1 MNTSL
6 PEELEALKKRIVGLM
21 DDVDDFILQALKVLN
36 TKEEPKGDQPPP
48 GSVVMVNGPTG
59 TAYQRFYSTGLWVRA
74 GNADQYTWTQVKE
87 MPGSSY
93 PPILIYVPPEE

>member
-21 DDVDDFILQALKVLN
+21 DDIDDFIVQAVKVIN
-36 TKEEPKGDQPPP
+36 AKDEPKDDEPDF

-74 GNADQYTWTQVKE
+74 GSDKQYTWTQVKD
-87 MPGSSY
+87 GSSS
-93 PPILIYVPPEE
+93 PPFVIYTPPEGE